1 VASDFQS
8 PEMAFDTSKHRVRQG
23 EVAKSRF
30 KIEEET
36 PQVDSEVLDGY
47 HFHFT
52 NIKLCLEH
60 CNV

>member
-1 VASDFQS
+1 
-8 PEMAFDTSKHRVRQG
+8 MAFDTSKHRVRQG